1 MSARRAW
8 VTGAGRGIGREAA
21 RLFAENGWDLYLSSR
36 TEADLSET
44 ARLSTRAGIRIVQ
57 LPLDVRSPDAVRE
70 AVRRIEE
77 DGGGPDAVI
86 LSAGVG
92 SFAPLAEVQPD
103 AWDRMIGINLTGAFL
118 CMRAAIPGMIR
129 KGSGRIV
136 ALSSVA
142 ARAVLRGSASYSAS
156 KAGLVALAN
165 VAREE
170 LRGTGVGVSVVFP
183 GAVASSFWDAMESEL
198 DRTRMI
204 PVRRIAE
211 AILRLAEEPPD
222 SVTEEIVILPPDG
235 IL

>member
-8 VTGAGRGIGREAA
+8 MTGAGRGIGRETA

-36 TEADLSET
+36 TEADLEET
-44 ARLSTRAGIRIVQ
+44 VRLSARAGVRIVS

-70 AVRRIEE
+70 AVRVIEE
-77 DGGGPDAVI
+77 DGGGPDAIV

-92 SFAPLAEVQPD
+92 SFASLAEVPPD
-103 AWDRMIGINLTGAFL
+103 EWDRMIGVNLTGAFL
-118 CMRAAIPGMIR
+118 CMRAAIPGMIQ

-142 ARAVLRGSASYSAS
+142 ARAVLRGSAAYSAS

-170 LRGTGVGVSVVFP
+170 LRGTGVGVSVVSP
-183 GAVASSFWDAMESEL
+183 GAVASSFWDTVESEL
-198 DRTRMI
+198 DRNRMI

-211 AILRLAEEPPD
+211 TILRLAEEPPGA
-222 SVTEEIVILPPDG
+222 VTEEIAILPPDG